1 MKRLN
6 RVALAITFAAVANR
20 SSYGAGCQ
28 AIIHQLTYNDVG
40 GGWFGTLPLGITVV
54 PSQASV
60 KDLALAYKAALDH
73 GVAPRGAAAR
83 SIVAGGPELDSPD
96 QVEVREC
103 RMENGRVTLRLIHT
117 SHRLSGGSLR
127 RNVPYRPL
135 VEVRLTTESGRFQLE
150 VQWQAVDSLAGGK
163 PLAAPVTVRP
173 VSITL

>member
-1 MKRLN
+1 
-6 RVALAITFAAVANR
+6 
-20 SSYGAGCQ
+20 
-28 AIIHQLTYNDVG
+28 
-40 GGWFGTLPLGITVV
+40 
-54 PSQASV
+54 
-60 KDLALAYKAALDH
+60 
-73 GVAPRGAAAR
+73 VAPRGAAAR

-150 VQWQAVDSLAGGK
+150 VQWQAVDSLADGK
-163 PLAAPVTVRP
+163 PLAAPVTVGP